1 MLKKRLTAFAILVT
15 ACLLCSAS
23 SPQHVP
29 TLIILPFQAKAGTDL
44 DYIAEGLATLL
55 PSRISIPG
63 KISVVDMQT
72 LKKALR
78 PHSPSSREHTI
89 EVARRLNADFI
100 LEGTLSKNTGS
111 INVDARVFEV
121 TNQKNFSPVSMQV
134 TEIDSL
140 IPETGIMADTVKEFI
155 LRSTHQE
162 KQTENLNVIDLQAQA
177 PAAMTAPELPQASRI
192 QEETLTE
199 SDLPSPALEPR
210 KTIKAAPVFEKEPF
224 MSRVMRSTAM
234 QILIAADID
243 ADGTRE
249 FVLATADTIYCYSL
263 RGTILE
269 KKYEIKTGVSE
280 YIVDISAG
288 DLNGNGVE
296 ELYVSC
302 YEGRFANS
310 FVLEKNTTGFSRLA
324 ENLQWFFRVYEH
336 PRNGR
341 ILLGQKADSGNPF
354 QGEIRQFVWQDAT
367 LIPREKISLPE
378 GLGIY
383 AFTQADL
390 SGDGR
395 TPYLGFYKTLFSQS
409 HQLAIYNADD
419 RISWRDPLDLGGS
432 PRTFIRHIDR
442 ENIDSTEAI
451 PLRIICEDID
461 RDGSMDI
468 LIAKNTRKAGRV
480 LGSFGDF
487 HEGTLLCL
495 KWDGLDMVPNWT
507 SPILNTYITDYTL
520 ADMDNDGSRELYIL
534 SVAFEGLFGRATNTL
549 TGFRLE
555 R

>member
-1 MLKKRLTAFAILVT
+1 MQKKRLTAFAILVIT
-15 ACLLCSAS
+15 CLLCSAS
-23 SPQHVP
+23 TPQHVP
-29 TLIILPFQAKAGTDL
+29 TLIILPFQAKAGADL
-44 DYIAEGLATLL
+44 DYIAEGMATLL

-63 KISVVDMQT
+63 KISVVDMQI
-72 LKKALR
+72 LKKSLG
-78 PHSPSSREHTI
+78 PHSPSSRESTI
-89 EVARRLNADFI
+89 ELARRLNADFI
-100 LEGTLSKNTGS
+100 LEGTLSKNSGI

-121 TNQKNFSPVSMQV
+121 KNQKNFAPVSMQV
-134 TEIDSL
+134 SKIDSL
-140 IPETGIMADTVKEFI
+140 IPETGIMADTIKTFI
-155 LRSTHQE
+155 LRSSNQE
-162 KQTENLNVIDLQAQA
+162 IQTENLSVIELQTQT
-177 PAAMTAPELPQASRI
+177 PAVVTAPEIPRPSRI

-199 SDLPSPALEPR
+199 SDMPSPALEPR
-210 KTIKAAPVFEKEPF
+210 KTVKTAPVFEAEPF

-234 QILIAADID
+234 QIIIAADID

-269 KKYEIKTGVSE
+269 KKYEIKTGISE
-280 YIVDISAG
+280 YIVDISAA
-288 DLNGNGVE
+288 DLNGNGIE
-296 ELYVSC
+296 ELYVNC

-310 FVLEKNTTGFSRLA
+310 FVLEKSAAGFSRLA

-341 ILLGQKADSGNPF
+341 ILLGQKADNGNPF
-354 QGEIRQFVWQDAT
+354 LGEIRQFAWQDST
-367 LIPREKISLPE
+367 LSPREKISLPE

-383 AFTQADL
+383 SFIQADL
-390 SGDGR
+390 LGDGR

-409 HQLAIYNADD
+409 HQLAIYNAAD

-487 HEGTLLCL
+487 REGTLLCL
-495 KWDGLDMVPNWT
+495 KWDGLEMVPNWT
-507 SPILNTYITDYTL
+507 SPILNKYITDYVL

>member
-15 ACLLCSAS
+15 VCLLCSAS

-29 TLIILPFQAKAGTDL
+29 TLIILPFQAKAGSDL

-63 KISVVDMQT
+63 KINVVDMQT

-121 TNQKNFSPVSMQV
+121 TDQKNFSPVSMQV
-134 TEIDSL
+134 TEIDAL
-140 IPETGIMADTVKEFI
+140 IPETGIMAETVKKFI
-155 LRSTHQE
+155 LRSTNQE
-162 KQTENLNVIDLQAQA
+162 MQAAKLDVIDMQAQA
-177 PAAMTAPELPQASRI
+177 PAAVTAPELPQVSRI

-199 SDLPSPALEPR
+199 SDLPSPALQPR
-210 KTIKAAPVFEKEPF
+210 KTINAAPVFEKEPF
-224 MSRVMRSTAM
+224 MSRVLRSTAM
-234 QILIAADID
+234 QTLIAADID

-249 FVLATADTIYCYSL
+249 FVLATADTIYGYSL
-263 RGTILE
+263 HGTILE
-269 KKYEIKTGVSE
+269 KMYEIKTGVSE
-280 YIVDISAG
+280 YIVDISAA

-310 FVLEKNTTGFSRLA
+310 FVLEKSAGGFSRPA

-354 QGEIRQFVWQDAT
+354 QGEIRQFVWQDAA
-367 LIPREKISLPE
+367 LSPREKISLPE

-390 SGDGR
+390 ADDGR
-395 TPYLGFYKTLFSQS
+395 TPYVGFYKTLFSQS
-409 HQLAIYNADD
+409 HQLAIYNAED
-419 RISWRDPLDLGGS
+419 RISWRDRLDLGGS
-432 PRTFIRHIDR
+432 PRTFVRHVDR

-451 PLRIICEDID
+451 PMRIFCEDID
-461 RDGSMDI
+461 RDGSIDI
-468 LIAKNTRKAGRV
+468 LVAKNTRKAGRV

-495 KWDGLDMVPNWT
+495 KWDGLDMVPNWS

-549 TGFRLE
+549 TGFRLD